1 MFEHSKPATEPA
13 SNHTLTGDVR
23 AHEAFHSSDLPYDRT
38 VVVYQPAHYAIHA
51 VSDDARQTLDR
62 MKS

>member
-38 VVVYQPAHYAIHA
+38 VVVYQPPHYAIHA
-51 VSDDARQTLDR
+51 VPDDAR
-62 MKS
+62 

>member
-23 AHEAFHSSDLPYDRT
+23 AQEAFHFSYLAYNRT
-38 VVVYQPAHYAIHA
+38 VVAYQPPHYAIHA
-51 VSDDARQTLDR
+51 VPDDAR
-62 MKS
+62 